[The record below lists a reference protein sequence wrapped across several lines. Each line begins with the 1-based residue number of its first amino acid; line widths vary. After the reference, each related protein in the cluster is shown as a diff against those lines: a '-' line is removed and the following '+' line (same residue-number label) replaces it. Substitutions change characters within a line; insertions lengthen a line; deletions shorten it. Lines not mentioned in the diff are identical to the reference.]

1 MNSQKILTI
10 IVGVIGIIA
19 IFFLIGIINAGDDAI
34 KAGESSGTVNSFMYI
49 AYAILAVTLA
59 LVVVFTIKNI
69 ASNPATLKS
78 TLMGVGAFVLLGLI
92 CYFVFADGVE
102 TPLRDDKVLSAGDS
116 KLVGAG
122 LYMFYALAFIA
133 VGTMLFSGIKKM
145 IK

>member
-10 IVGVIGIIA
+10 IAGVVGVIAMI
-19 IFFLIGIINAGDDAI
+19 FLIRIIGAGDEAI
-34 KAGESSGTVNSFMYI
+34 KAGESSGTVNTFMYI
-49 AYAILAVTLA
+49 AYAILTITIA
-59 LVVVFTIKNI
+59 LVIVFTLKNLI
-69 ASNPATLKS
+69 THPAMLKS
-78 TLMGVGAFVLLGLI
+78 ALMSVGAFVLLGLI
-92 CYFVFADGVE
+92 CYFVFAEGVE
-102 TPLRDDKVLSAGDS
+102 TPLRDGKVLSIGDS

>member
-10 IVGVIGIIA
+10 IAGVVGVIAMI
-19 IFFLIGIINAGDDAI
+19 FLIRIIGAGDEAI
-34 KAGESSGTVNSFMYI
+34 KAGESSGTVNTFMYI
-49 AYAILAVTLA
+49 AYAILTITIA
-59 LVVVFTIKNI
+59 LVIVFTLKNLI
-69 ASNPATLKS
+69 THPEMLKS
-78 TLMGVGAFVLLGLI
+78 ALVSVGTFVLLGLI

-102 TPLRDDKVLSAGDS
+102 TPLRDGKVLSIGDS